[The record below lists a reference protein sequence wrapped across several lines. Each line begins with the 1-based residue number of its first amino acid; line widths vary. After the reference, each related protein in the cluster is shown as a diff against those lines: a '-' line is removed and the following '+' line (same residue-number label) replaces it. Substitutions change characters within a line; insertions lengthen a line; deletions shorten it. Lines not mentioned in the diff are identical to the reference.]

1 MSLIRNLL
9 FFPDIYTVSAKT
21 EAVTRMVQIVQ
32 TTAIPLMV
40 MPALMVYFFWGEVP
54 TRWLMVWLAVAITIQ
69 IVSLLFTRAYFMR
82 FEMFGS
88 TDFSWVSRWARRIS
102 WVFGAQG
109 TLWGGTTML
118 ILVVDST
125 AHQILVLVVAM
136 AYPFA
141 LLFGSSFWP
150 ALQYS
155 LMLPMCGLTIV
166 ALILKGDSGSLG
178 LAAIWVVVLLILH
191 SMARLAYRSTMS
203 GIQLQFD
210 KDDLVERLRVQTDL
224 AEHDLA
230 PEKRIS

>member
-1 MSLIRNLL
+1 
-9 FFPDIYTVSAKT
+9 
-21 EAVTRMVQIVQ
+21 
-32 TTAIPLMV
+32 
-40 MPALMVYFFWGEVP
+40 
-54 TRWLMVWLAVAITIQ
+54 
-69 IVSLLFTRAYFMR
+69 
-82 FEMFGS
+82 
-88 TDFSWVSRWARRIS
+88 
-102 WVFGAQG
+102 
-109 TLWGGTTML
+109 ML